1 MCEFVLC
8 CCCSPLLL
16 LLVRVYISRLFCSP
30 LDLLLLLTPV
40 AVACAS
46 LHNETVLLTPY
57 HSRGSLIMARPTED
71 RHDEPAMTEAMTAR
85 SGKQVSKYFVLLK
98 LHCNF

>member
-1 MCEFVLC
+1 MF
-8 CCCSPLLL
+8 CSPLLL
-16 LLVRVYISRLFCSP
+16 LLTPVAVACASLYITRLFCSP
-30 LDLLLLLTPV
+30 LLLLLTPV

-46 LHNETVLLTPY
+46 LHNETVLLTPVDCY
-57 HSRGSLIMARPTED
+57 RGSLIMAQPTED
-71 RHDEPAMTEAMTAR
+71 EHDEPVTMTAR